1 MKKGLVIALIIVG
14 VLLVI
19 GLAYYFLI
27 YKKEQSSKES
37 GTPSGTPSGSTSGG
51 LQVGDAVVVTPCVPY
66 TQAQQD
72 ADMQKCAGD
81 CQKKP
86 IFQQAS
92 CMMVC
97 NTHKKPIK
105 TC

>member
-27 YKKEQSSKES
+27 VRKEQANKE
-37 GTPSGTPSGSTSGG
+37 SGTPSGSTSGG